1 MTGDASIRVLIAD
14 DNRAVRRGIRM
25 QLEPIESITVIG
37 EATNGKDAVAI
48 ARAERADVVLMDLQM
63 PGMNGTEAT
72 RLLAGR
78 DVADPIAVVV
88 LTSHAGDRFVL
99 EALEA
104 GAAGYLL
111 KAHDSAHLVDALLA
125 AVRGDAMVSPRVTG
139 HVLNELARQAPTVAD
154 AELLLMLT
162 PAERN
167 VIALLSRGIT
177 SNDEIAAQL
186 HVSINT
192 VRSQVRSA
200 MAKLNAEDRTQV
212 ALWGARNHLDRPRT

>member
-1 MTGDASIRVLIAD
+1 LTGDETIRVLIAD
-14 DNRAVRRGIRM
+14 DNRAVRRGIRL
-25 QLEPIESITVIG
+25 QLESIEAITVIG

-63 PGMNGTEAT
+63 PGMHGTEAT
-72 RLLAGR
+72 RILAGR

-111 KAHDSAHLVDALLA
+111 KAHDSTHLVDAILA
-125 AVRGDAMVSPRVTG
+125 AVRGDALVSPRVTG
-139 HVLNELARQAPTVAD
+139 HVLNELTRQAPSVAD
-154 AELLLMLT
+154 AELLLTLT

-167 VIALLSRGIT
+167 VIALLSQGTT

-200 MAKLNAEDRTQV
+200 MAKLGAVDRTQL
-212 ALWGARNHLDRPRT
+212 ALWGARNHLDRPNA